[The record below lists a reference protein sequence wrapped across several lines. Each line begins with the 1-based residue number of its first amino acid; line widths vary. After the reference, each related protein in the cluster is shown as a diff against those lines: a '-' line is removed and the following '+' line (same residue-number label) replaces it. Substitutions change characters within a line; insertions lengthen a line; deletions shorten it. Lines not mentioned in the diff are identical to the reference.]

1 MTTTYHDFETPIGT
15 LRLVGAE
22 DSVDRIDLPNRAAE
36 APDAAWR
43 LANGGLPTALAQAK
57 RQLEE
62 YFAGER
68 REFDLPLAAGGT
80 DFQRRVWAELGRI
93 PFGETIS
100 YGELA
105 ARVGKPTASRAV
117 GAANGGN
124 PLPVVVPCHRVI
136 GSSGRLVGYGG
147 GLPTKQALLDL
158 ERRGSRHPGSQG
170 ADRATRVP
178 KVTPAPVVS
187 CAPPLQPRS

>member
-1 MTTTYHDFETPIGT
+1 MTATYHDFDTPIGT
-15 LRLVGAE
+15 LRLVGGE
-22 DSVDRIDLPNRAAE
+22 DSIDCIELPNRAAE
-36 APDAAWR
+36 PPDPVWEPAEDR
-43 LANGGLPTALAQAK
+43 LPEALSEAR

-68 REFDLPLAAGGT
+68 RDFDLPLSPHGT
-80 DFQRRVWAELGRI
+80 AFQRRVWAELRRI

-105 ARVGKPTASRAV
+105 ARIGKPTASRAV
-117 GAANGGN
+117 GAANGRN

-136 GSSGRLVGYGG
+136 GSDGRLTGFGG

-158 ERRGSRHPGSQG
+158 ERRVAGGQLLLSPVLSSRAAS
-170 ADRATRVP
+170 
-178 KVTPAPVVS
+178 
-187 CAPPLQPRS
+187 

>member
-1 MTTTYHDFETPIGT
+1 MSTTYHDLDTPIGT
-15 LRLVGAE
+15 LRLVGGE
-22 DSVDRIDLPNRAAE
+22 DAVDRIDLPNRAAE
-36 APDAAWR
+36 PPNPSWVAS
-43 LANGGLPTALAQAK
+43 NGALPTALAQAK

-117 GAANGGN
+117 GAANGRN

-136 GSSGRLVGYGG
+136 GTSGRLVGYGG

-158 ERRGSRHPGSQG
+158 ERRAVAG
-170 ADRATRVP
+170 
-178 KVTPAPVVS
+178 
-187 CAPPLQPRS
+187 

>member
-1 MTTTYHDFETPIGT
+1 MTATYHDFDTPIGT
-15 LRLVGAE
+15 LRLVGGE
-22 DSVDRIDLPNRAAE
+22 DAVDRIDLSNLAAE
-36 APDAAWR
+36 APNPAWV
-43 LANGGLPTALAQAK
+43 ASNGALPAALAEAK
-57 RQLEE
+57 RQIEE

-80 DFQRRVWAELGRI
+80 DFQRRVWAELRRI

-117 GAANGGN
+117 GAANGRN

-136 GSSGRLVGYGG
+136 GTSGRLVGYGG

-158 ERRGSRHPGSQG
+158 ERRAVAG
-170 ADRATRVP
+170 
-178 KVTPAPVVS
+178 
-187 CAPPLQPRS
+187 

>member
-15 LRLVGAE
+15 LRLVGVE
-22 DSVDRIDLPNRAAE
+22 DTVDRIDLPNRAAE

-43 LANGGLPTALAQAK
+43 LANGALPTALAQAK

-80 DFQRRVWAELGRI
+80 DFQRRVWAELRRI

-105 ARVGKPTASRAV
+105 ARIGRPTASRAV

-158 ERRGSRHPGSQG
+158 ERRAAG
-170 ADRATRVP
+170 AGTA
-178 KVTPAPVVS
+178 AG
-187 CAPPLQPRS
+187 

>member
-1 MTTTYHDFETPIGT
+1 MTPTYHDFDTPIGT
-15 LRLVGAE
+15 LRLVGDQ

-36 APDAAWR
+36 PPEAAWR
-43 LANGGLPTALAQAK
+43 AANGALPAALAEAK

-68 REFDLPLAAGGT
+68 QEFDLPLASRGT
-80 DFQRRVWAELGRI
+80 EFQRRVWNELRRI

-105 ARVGKPTASRAV
+105 ARIGKPTASRAV
-117 GAANGGN
+117 GAANGRN

-136 GSSGRLVGYGG
+136 GHDGKLGGYGG
-147 GLPTKQALLDL
+147 GLPTKQRLLDL
-158 ERRGSRHPGSQG
+158 ERRVAG
-170 ADRATRVP
+170 T
-178 KVTPAPVVS
+178 
-187 CAPPLQPRS
+187 

>member
-1 MTTTYHDFETPIGT
+1 MTATYHDFDTPIGT
-15 LRLVGAE
+15 LRLVGDQ

-36 APDAAWR
+36 PPDAAWR
-43 LANGGLPTALAQAK
+43 AANGALPAALAEAR

-68 REFDLPLAAGGT
+68 QDFDLPLASRGT
-80 DFQRRVWAELGRI
+80 EFQRRVWDELRRI

-105 ARVGKPTASRAV
+105 ERIGKPTASRAV
-117 GAANGGN
+117 GAANGRN

-147 GLPTKQALLDL
+147 GLSTKQTLLDL
-158 ERRGSRHPGSQG
+158 ERRVAG
-170 ADRATRVP
+170 T
-178 KVTPAPVVS
+178 
-187 CAPPLQPRS
+187 